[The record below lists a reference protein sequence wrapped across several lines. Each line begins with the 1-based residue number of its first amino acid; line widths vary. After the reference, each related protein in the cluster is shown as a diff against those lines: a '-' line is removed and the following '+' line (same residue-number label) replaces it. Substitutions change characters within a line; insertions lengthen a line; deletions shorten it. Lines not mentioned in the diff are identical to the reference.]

1 MVRLF
6 LLSFSSFF
14 FFFCCFVFVK
24 GDGNCLIEFSIKCMF
39 NYNGWNTWC
48 EVMTIIQGKNLEFSM
63 RLNWEIKIY
72 MENKIK
78 LYGGW
83 MITDILIL
91 LVQNR
96 LMSDWETKF
105 LVNEISVPVN
115 RELKNQWFSNKMNAW
130 FRLKMTLVCPQNCTI
145 DIW

>member
-1 MVRLF
+1 
-6 LLSFSSFF
+6 
-14 FFFCCFVFVK
+14 
-24 GDGNCLIEFSIKCMF
+24 MF

-83 MITDILIL
+83 MITDI
-91 LVQNR
+91 
-96 LMSDWETKF
+96 
-105 LVNEISVPVN
+105 
-115 RELKNQWFSNKMNAW
+115 
-130 FRLKMTLVCPQNCTI
+130 
-145 DIW
+145 